1 MAIEA
6 AGVASMIRPSNVRWR
21 VLALLV
27 LASFISYVLR
37 YNVSTA
43 GPEMMTD
50 LGLTEQQFGY
60 ILAAFTAGYT
70 IFQFPG
76 GVFGTRL
83 GPRRAMTI
91 IMVLWGL
98 LTMLTSAVP
107 GSGLA
112 GTAVTVTA
120 LIVVRFLVG
129 AGHAPIY
136 PLTGG
141 VVERWFPVGSWALPN
156 GLSSTGLTLGTAAS
170 APLLVWM
177 MAEVGWRQSFVLL
190 GPIGFIGAFLWWWYV
205 RDNPAEHP
213 AVNEEEASLIVAN
226 RPVAAPA
233 KPGDKRPGWQR
244 VLKDRNV
251 LLLTLSYFCMN
262 YIFYLMFNWVFYYM
276 VEVREFGSQQA
287 GFFTSIQWIAAA
299 VGATL
304 GGFLCDFLCRRFGLR
319 RGCAWPAMAAVAASG
334 VFLLFGSVTM
344 SAYVAVACL
353 ALSFLCNQIT
363 EAAFWAAGI
372 GIGGR
377 NAAAACGVMNTGGNA
392 AGFVNALLVPF
403 TASTFGWTA
412 AMVTGTLFAFLSAS
426 LWFFI
431 HANEPVAD

>member
-1 MAIEA
+1 MNKPT
-6 AGVASMIRPSNVRWR
+6 SVRWR

-43 GPEMMTD
+43 GPEMMND
-50 LGLTEQQFGY
+50 LRLTEQQFGY

-76 GVFGTRL
+76 GVFGVRL

-107 GSGLA
+107 GIGVA
-112 GTAVTVTA
+112 GTATTLGA
-120 LIVVRFLVG
+120 LVLVRFLVG
-129 AGHAPIY
+129 AAHAPIY

-141 VVERWFPVGSWALPN
+141 VIERWFPVGGWALPN

-205 RDNPAEHP
+205 RDNPAEHG
-213 AVNEEEASLIVAN
+213 AVNEEEAAMIIAD
-226 RPVAAPA
+226 RPLAAA
-233 KPGDKRPGWQR
+233 LEAGDARPGWQR
-244 VLKDRNV
+244 VLEDRNV
-251 LLLTLSYFCMN
+251 LLLTLSYFSMN
-262 YIFYLMFNWVFYYM
+262 YIFYMMFNWVFYYM
-276 VEVREFGSQQA
+276 VEVRGLESQQA
-287 GFFTSIQWIAAA
+287 GYFTSIQWIAAA

-304 GGFLCDFLCRRFGLR
+304 GGFLCDFLSRRIGLR
-319 RGCAWPAMAAVAASG
+319 WGCAWPAIAGLVASG
-334 VFLLFGSVTM
+334 VLLLFGSIAM

-372 GIGGR
+372 GVGGR

-392 AGFVNALLVPF
+392 VGFVNALLVPF
-403 TASTFGWTA
+403 TATAFGWTA
-412 AMVTGTLFAFLSAS
+412 AMVTGTVFAFLGAS

-431 HANEPVAD
+431 RADEPIA